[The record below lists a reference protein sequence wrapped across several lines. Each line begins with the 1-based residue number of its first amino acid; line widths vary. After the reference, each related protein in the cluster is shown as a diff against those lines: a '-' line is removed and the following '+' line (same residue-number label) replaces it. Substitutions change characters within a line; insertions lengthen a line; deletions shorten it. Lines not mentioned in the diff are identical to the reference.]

1 MNYGKEKD
9 PLRQWQG
16 KVSRA
21 KGQAF
26 EERLD
31 TACEYY
37 TDKGFANI
45 EKTPEPMRVI
55 KPYGDRRF
63 GQFIA
68 VYTKKAQPDYK
79 GTLKGGRSIMFEA
92 KYTDSDRITKDRVSK
107 EQTDYMD
114 SQHALGARCYVIIGY
129 KSGEAYRIPWDVWQR
144 MKEIYGRKYLKETD
158 VQQYKIKSA
167 WNAVLMILE

>member
-1 MNYGKEKD
+1 MNNGKEKD
-9 PLRQWQG
+9 LLRQWQG

-21 KGQAF
+21 KGRAF

-31 TACEYY
+31 TACKYY
-37 TDKGFANI
+37 TEKGFANI

-107 EQTDYMD
+107 DQTDYMD
-114 SQHALGARCYVIIGY
+114 SQYALGARCYVIIGY

-158 VQQYKIKSA
+158 VQKYKIKSA

>member
-1 MNYGKEKD
+1 MAYGRQKD
-9 PLRQWQG
+9 PMRQYLG
-16 KVSRA
+16 KVSKA

-26 EERLD
+26 EKTLD
-31 TACEYY
+31 TTFEYY
-37 TDKGFANI
+37 KEKGFAHI
-45 EKTPEPMRVI
+45 EKTPEPMRPVRNLGNG
-55 KPYGDRRF
+55 KFEAFYE
-63 GQFIA
+63 
-68 VYTKKAQPDYK
+68 KKAQADYK
-79 GTLKGGRSIMFEA
+79 GTLKGGRTIIFEA

-107 EQTDYMD
+107 EQSDYMD
-114 SQHALGARCYVIIGY
+114 SHHALGARCYVIIGY